1 MAMGPVF
8 RPFQFYKW
16 ADYYWENKTSEEI
29 EDAAAMVASG
39 ALDIN
44 SADQTS
50 IERQDHV
57 LSTA

>member
-8 RPFQFYKW
+8 RPLQFYKG
-16 ADYYWENKTSEEI
+16 ADYYWENKTSEET